1 MREGSVDQS
10 SINEQN
16 CTQIVKGI
24 RYTLL
29 KTITKGK
36 NAVSENL
43 HVIQFYL
50 ETVCLL
56 FTGKG
61 YLYKYTV
68 IYYVY
73 GSDYLSGGT
82 VSIGEEC

>member
-43 HVIQFYL
+43 HVIRVLFRN
-50 ETVCLL
+50 CL
-56 FTGKG
+56 FA
-61 YLYKYTV
+61 
-68 IYYVY
+68 VY
-73 GSDYLSGGT
+73 R
-82 VSIGEEC
+82 